1 MSSNKW
7 LVAIAVAGA
16 VTLTACGGATEAG
29 SAGQTQQASPGASG
43 QAQDPAAGQQ
53 EMPKPDLNGIP
64 DVVAEVNGT
73 KISKEDFTT
82 AYESQFQQMAMQSQ
96 MMGQEVD
103 QAKLKKQTAEG
114 IVGTELLIQEAG
126 NRGLAASEKE
136 TDKALDEIVKSN
148 QLKSKDEFMAE
159 MKKQG
164 MDESRVME
172 ELKNQVIVEKLI
184 AEEAGDTKPTD
195 KELKAA
201 YDEAKKQQEAMAKQG
216 GQGAEMPSFKEAKP
230 QLEEQVKSQK
240 EGEVVQKLAKDLR
253 AKADVKIHV

>member
-1 MSSNKW
+1 M
-7 LVAIAVAGA
+7 AIVVAGTLA
-16 VTLTACGGATEAG
+16 LTACGGATEAG

-43 QAQDPAAGQQ
+43 QAQDPSAGQQ

-73 KISKEDFTT
+73 KITKEDFTT
-82 AYESQFQQMAMQSQ
+82 AYEAQFQQMAMQSQ

-103 QAKLKKQTAEG
+103 QEKLKKQTAEG

-126 NRGLAASEKE
+126 NRGLEASQKE
-136 TDKALDEIVKSN
+136 TDKALDEIVKTN
-148 QLKSKDEFMAE
+148 QLKSKDEFMAAME
-159 MKKQG
+159 KQG
-164 MDESRVME
+164 MDEAKVTE
-172 ELKNQVIVEKLI
+172 ELKNQVMVEKLI

-201 YDEAKKQQEAMAKQG
+201 YEEAKKQQEQMAQQG
-216 GQGAEMPSFKEAKP
+216 GQGAEMPSFEESKP
-230 QLEEQVKSQK
+230 QLEQQLKSQK
-240 EGEVVQKLAKDLR
+240 EGEIVQALAKDLR